1 MKQKKGK
8 RMLSFLVT
16 LAMVIGLLPGMSLT
30 AYADGQHTH
39 THDSITFVE
48 WTDTLAQEQWGS
60 GCTAAN
66 SLPNVAGNY
75 YLTKDVTLTNK
86 WTVPSGTTNLC
97 LGGNTITGKL
107 SESVKHDSS
116 AVNIIGNSTLNL
128 YDDQEGTGTIASD
141 EYEFSYE
148 GSNPR
153 VQVRVV
159 DTFDGTFNLYGGT
172 LCATEGNQVYSGVY
186 VNGGSFTMNG
196 GTIRGARASGVDVG
210 SRGGVFTMNG
220 GKITGN
226 EASQGGGVFVQKNG
240 TFTMNGGSIKG
251 NKALANETQDEDGSP
266 MYKGGRG
273 GGVFVEAGGE
283 NDSDG
288 VFTMNGGSVT
298 GNDAQRHG
306 GGVYNKGKFRI
317 SGSPEISGNTH
328 TRFPGYSYA
337 DNVYLLENSVI
348 NVAGELANTKCIGIT
363 MQVEGVFTSGKAS
376 ACKEKFTSDSEEFV
390 VAVKGDELMLQ
401 HIVHGMSY
409 DKSGATVTAECAWP
423 DSCSLPDGKVALT
436 IKAPTLTTYGG
447 TGNAEATL
455 EGLADFNTA
464 CRMSL
469 AENDIKYYRATKSG
483 STYTKEGGALPAA
496 PTDAGDYLAEMPVP
510 TDGDG
515 SYVYAAVG
523 YTIAKT
529 DDGGGSGTPSADKVR
544 QVRDKINALAD
555 PSKASADQVADAVAA
570 YKALSDKEK
579 ALITEAERKT
589 LQAAVDYPAASRKA
603 SLNSVKA
610 RKGGKAVVKWKKKSG
625 INGYQLVYSTNRK
638 FTKKTTK
645 KANIKK
651 YKTVKKTVKKLKKGR
666 TYYFRICTYTEVEDI
681 STEHPR
687 NVYGKWSKVKKI
699 RAKK

>member
-1 MKQKKGK
+1 MKQKNGK
-8 RMLSFLVT
+8 RLLSFLVT
-16 LAMVIGLLPGMSLT
+16 LTMVISLLPGMSLT
-30 AYADGQHTH
+30 AYADGQHIH
-39 THDSITFVE
+39 TIGGGESAQTITFQP
-48 WTDTLAQEQWGS
+48 WNKTD
-60 GCTAAN
+60 
-66 SLPNVAGNY
+66 SLPTEAGSY
-75 YLTKDVTLTNK
+75 YLTNDVTLTEQ

-97 LGGNTITGKL
+97 LGGKTITGKL
-107 SESVKHDSS
+107 SESVNHDSS
-116 AVNIIGNSTLNL
+116 VVKIAWGSILNL
-128 YDDQEGTGTIASD
+128 YDDEEGSGKIVSE
-141 EYEFSYE
+141 EYEFSDE
-148 GSNPR
+148 GRNPR
-153 VQVRVV
+153 VLVRVV

-172 LCATEGNQVYSGVY
+172 ICATEDNQVYSGVY

-210 SRGGVFTMNG
+210 SRDGVFTMNG
-220 GKITGN
+220 GTITGN
-226 EASQGGGVFVQKNG
+226 RALRGGGVFVQERG
-240 TFTMNGGSIKG
+240 TFTMNGGSITG
-251 NKALANETQDEDGSP
+251 NKAKATETTDGEDNL
-266 MYKGGRG
+266 MYKGGQG
-273 GGVFVEAGGE
+273 GGVYVEAGGE

-306 GGVYNKGKFRI
+306 GGVYNAGAFSI

-328 TRFPGYSYA
+328 THAPVDPCA

-464 CRMSL
+464 CGMSL

-483 STYTKEGGALPAA
+483 STYTKEGVALPAA
-496 PTDAGDYLAEMPVP
+496 PTDAGDYLAEISVP
-510 TDGDG
+510 TDDEG

-523 YTIAKT
+523 YTIAKA
-529 DDGGGSGTPSADKVR
+529 DDGGGSETPSLDKVR
-544 QVRDKINALAD
+544 QVKDKINALTD

-610 RKGGKAVVKWKKKSG
+610 RKGRKAVAKWKKKSG
-625 INGYQLVYSTNRK
+625 VNGYQLVYSTSRK
-638 FTKKTTK
+638 FKKKATKKV
-645 KANIKK
+645 NIKSC
-651 YKTVKKTVKKLKKGR
+651 KTVKKTVKKLKKGR

-681 STEHPR
+681 STEQPR
-687 NVYGKWSKVKKI
+687 TVYGKWSKVKKI